1 MIPAREIKE
10 KARESRIPPSTI
22 ERDYAQNWLLAY
34 LRPINMALKGG
45 TGIRKVF
52 IEHYR
57 FSDDLDF
64 TLLEPVDKETLQA
77 AVRDA
82 AAKAREESGIQFE
95 EDIGIIETVS
105 GFRATTKFRILHS
118 STTTPINIDPD
129 LTDPDGEQVLLPVQQ
144 RPVFHHY
151 SDRLETSV
159 TSYALEE
166 IMAEKIRSLFQ
177 RTRSRDLYD
186 IWQLADRVNR
196 EDVKSILL
204 RKCEYK
210 GVIVGSTPLNQKR
223 DQFAAAWN
231 VSLRHQLR
239 EIPDFNEAFD
249 KMLAELEKYSQ
260 ALT

>member
-1 MIPAREIKE
+1 MIPDREIKE
-10 KARESRIPPSTI
+10 IARESGVPPSTI
-22 ERDYAQNWLLAY
+22 ERDYAQNWLLAN
-34 LRPINMALKGG
+34 LRSINMALKGG

-64 TLLEPVDKETLQA
+64 TLIEPIDKELVQT

-82 AAKAREESGIQFE
+82 AVKVREECGIQFE

-105 GFRATTKFRILHS
+105 GFRATAKFRILHS
-118 STTTPINIDPD
+118 SATTPMNIELDF
-129 LTDPDGEQVLLPVQQ
+129 TDSDNEQVLLPVQQ
-144 RPVFHHY
+144 KHIYHHY

-177 RTRSRDLYD
+177 RTRPRDLYD
-186 IWQLADRVNR
+186 IWQLANRVNR
-196 EDVKSILL
+196 EDVKSILFQ
-204 RKCEYK
+204 KCEYK
-210 GVIVGSTPLNQKR
+210 NIKPDLKVLHEKR

-239 EIPDFNEAFD
+239 DIPDFSEAFKKIVD
-249 KMLAELEKYSQ
+249 ELDEYLQ
-260 ALT
+260 AVS